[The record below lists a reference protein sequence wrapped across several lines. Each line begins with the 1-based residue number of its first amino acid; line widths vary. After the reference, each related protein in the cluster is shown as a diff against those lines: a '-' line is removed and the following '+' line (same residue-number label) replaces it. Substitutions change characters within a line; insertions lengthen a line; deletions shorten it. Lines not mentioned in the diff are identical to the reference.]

1 MIAPPRLPLVRTWA
15 GALGLAMLAGCAAT
29 PAPPAPPAGP
39 EAPAEPTEDPA
50 VRARELAHRFI
61 IVDGHVDVPYRLYA
75 TRDVRGAITEDLS
88 KRTPTGDFDA
98 VRAREGGLDAPF
110 MSIYVP
116 AKHQEDGTAKQV
128 AKELVE
134 MVRGFEARWPETF
147 VVATSADAIEAA
159 FRAGKIA
166 LPMGLENGA
175 PIERVEDVATIHAWG
190 IRYVTLT
197 HSKDNALSDSSF
209 DDRHT
214 HGGLSELGKA
224 VVREMNR
231 VGIMVDVSHLSDEAI
246 RDVLAISEAP
256 VIASH
261 SSARRFTPGWERNLS
276 DELIRAVAD
285 SGGVVMVNFGSSFL
299 DDEVRK
305 ARDVRWKEI
314 QALLDEKG
322 LAFGEPEA
330 KRIVDAYD
338 REHPGPRSTVERV
351 ADHIDHIVS
360 LVGVDHVGFG
370 SDFDGVGDSLPEGL
384 RDVSAYP
391 NLLRVLLERGYT
403 EPEIEA
409 ICGKNLLRV
418 LRAVETHARTR
429 QST

>member
-1 MIAPPRLPLVRTWA
+1 MVHAPLRRPPILLAAIA
-15 GALGLAMLAGCAAT
+15 LAAC
-29 PAPPAPPAGP
+29 
-39 EAPAEPTEDPA
+39 APASPKSPAAPGASPPTAPGEADPLA
-50 VRARELAHRFI
+50 RARRLAHRFLI
-61 IVDGHVDVPYRLYA
+61 ADGHVDVPYRLYA
-75 TRDVRGAITEDLS
+75 TRDPDGRITENIAG
-88 KRTPTGDFDA
+88 RTPEGDFDA

-116 AKHQEDGTAKQV
+116 AKHQIDGTAKTV
-128 AKELVE
+128 AKTLVD
-134 MVRGFEARWPETF
+134 MVRGFEARWPDTF
-147 VVATSADAIEAA
+147 ALATSADEIEAA
-159 FRAGKIA
+159 FAAGKIA

-175 PIERVEDVATIHAWG
+175 PIERVEDVQTIHDWG

-197 HSKDNALSDSSF
+197 HSKDNALADSSF

-231 VGIMVDVSHLSDEAI
+231 VGIMVDVSHLSDDAI
-246 RDVLAISEAP
+246 RDVLAIAQAP

-261 SSARRFTPGWERNLS
+261 SSARKFTPGWQRNLS
-276 DELIRAVAD
+276 DELIRGVAAT
-285 SGGVVMVNFGSSFL
+285 GGIVMVNFGSSFL

-305 ARDVRWKEI
+305 AREKRWEAI
-314 QALLDEKG
+314 EALLAERG
-322 LAFGEPEA
+322 LSFGEPEA
-330 KRIVDAYD
+330 KKIADAYD
-338 REHPGPRSTVERV
+338 REHPGPRTTVERV

-360 LVGVDHVGFG
+360 LVGVEHVGFG

-418 LRAVETHARTR
+418 LRAVEAHARR
-429 QST
+429 SAAG